1 MNEARKAEVERNFE
15 NYMMDGIKV
24 VDKRGVGEL

>member
-15 NYMMDGIKV
+15 NYMMDGVEV
-24 VDKRGVGEL
+24 VDQRGAGEL